1 MKLVNL
7 TDLVAD
13 VDLHIQSSLLQ
24 NAEII
29 QDWEYFIQVVFVC
42 EILIMSY

>member
-13 VDLHIQSSLLQ
+13 VDLHIQSRLLQ

-29 QDWEYFIQVVFVC
+29 QN
-42 EILIMSY
+42 